1 MVVERWEKIVG
12 YGTRGVG
19 SEGGVV
25 VGMTVELGSDR
36 VKAMVRDEVERREK
50 IVRCVWRGEELEKM

>member
-19 SEGGVV
+19 SEGGVGV
-25 VGMTVELGSDR
+25 TVEVGSAR
-36 VKAMVRDEVERREK
+36 VKAMVRDEVERR
-50 IVRCVWRGEELEKM
+50 GEESEKYENIRTWVPP